1 MSERLRAIVLGCGR
15 IAGGLNRSP
24 DDAMVLTHALAY
36 RRNPRFS
43 LAACV
48 DTDARAR
55 AEFAARWSPERAY
68 SSLDEAFANDA
79 VYDVASVCVPT
90 AAHAATLDRLA
101 DLPVRAVFAEK
112 PLGGDPMDARRIVE
126 RYRRVGKPLAVA
138 YIRRWDPAMAALR
151 AEIAEGKW
159 GAWRGGAAFYGRG
172 IVNNGSHAI
181 DLLRFLTGEEF
192 RIVAAM
198 GAREDGVPGD
208 PSVDAM
214 LAAGGGQHV
223 HLVACDGRDYAFFEM
238 TLAFARGVVAI
249 EEGGL
254 RIVRRTVT
262 ESTHFAGVEIPAAG
276 ESIPTGY
283 GEAFVR
289 ALDDIAGCLA
299 HGGEPRSSGASSLAS
314 IELACALRAAATEM
328 ESIT

>member
-1 MSERLRAIVLGCGR
+1 MSEQLRAIVLGCGR
-15 IAGGLNRSP
+15 IAGGLNRSA

-36 RRNPRFS
+36 RRNPHFA

-48 DTDARAR
+48 DTDAQAR
-55 AEFAARWSPERAY
+55 AEFSTRWSPESTYA
-68 SSLDEAFANDA
+68 SLDEAFANGA
-79 VYDVASVCVPT
+79 AYDVASVCVPT
-90 AAHAATLDRLA
+90 ATHASMLDRLA
-101 DLPVRAVFAEK
+101 ELPVRAVFAEK
-112 PLGGDPMDARRIVE
+112 PLGGDPAAARKIVE
-126 RYRRVGKPLAVA
+126 RYRRIGKPLAVA

-192 RIVAAM
+192 DVAAAL

-208 PSVDAM
+208 PSVDAV
-214 LAAGGGQHV
+214 LVAGGGQHV

-238 TLAFARGVVAI
+238 KLAFARGVIEI

-254 RIVRRTVT
+254 RVVRRTVV
-262 ESTHFAGVEIPAAG
+262 ESEYFAGIDVPAAG
-276 ESIPTGY
+276 NGISTGY

-289 ALDDIAGCLA
+289 ALDDIADCLA
-299 HGGEPRSSGASSLAS
+299 RGGEPRSSGASSLAS
-314 IELACALRAAATEM
+314 IELACALRAAANERK
-328 ESIT
+328 SIK

>member
-24 DDAMVLTHALAY
+24 DDALVLTHALAY
-36 RRNPRFS
+36 RRNPHFI

-48 DTDARAR
+48 DTDAQAR
-55 AEFAARWSPERAY
+55 AGFTARWSPEY
-68 SSLDEAFANDA
+68 SYASLDEAFVNGAA
-79 VYDVASVCVPT
+79 YDVASVCVPT
-90 AAHAATLDRLA
+90 AAHASTLERLA
-101 DLPVRAVFAEK
+101 ELPVRAVFAEK
-112 PLGGDPMDARRIVE
+112 PLGGDPAVARKIVE
-126 RYRRVGKPLAVA
+126 RYRRIGKPLAVA
-138 YIRRWDPAMAALR
+138 YIRRWDPAMVALR

-172 IVNNGSHAI
+172 VVNNGSHAI

-192 RIVAAM
+192 GVAAAL
-198 GAREDGVPGD
+198 GGREDGVPDD
-208 PSVDAM
+208 PSVDAV

-223 HLVACDGRDYAFFEM
+223 HLVACDGRDYAYFEM
-238 TLAFARGVVAI
+238 TLVFARGILAI

-254 RIVRRTVT
+254 RVVRRTVT
-262 ESTHFAGVEIPAAG
+262 ASEYFSDVDVPGAGTG
-276 ESIPTGY
+276 TSTGY

-314 IELACALRAAATEM
+314 IELACALRAAATERK
-328 ESIT
+328 SIK